1 MKEELQYQLWKKK
14 KIKYSKS
21 EIAFEQ
27 KSAGTLYEF
36 LSKLKDAMG
45 ESDVTEISVDE
56 DGTFC
61 FWFADGGVHR
71 CVSEN
76 GSLTMADI
84 SDTIEYL
91 KGER

>member
-1 MKEELQYQLWKKK
+1 MN
-14 KIKYSKS
+14 KY
-21 EIAFEQ
+21 I
-27 KSAGTLYEF
+27 EF

-45 ESDVTEISVDE
+45 ESDVTEISVDA
-56 DGTFC
+56 DGIFC
-61 FWFADGGVHR
+61 FRFAGGSVLH

-84 SDTIEYL
+84 SDNIEYL